1 MKRMRALLF
10 GLLASIALP
19 SQATTLDEAIA
30 AALAHAPAIKAASA
44 DRDAAAARVDEAK
57 AGRLPTATL
66 SGSIGWGRLDPQNF
80 FGLGSANVTP
90 RAAQVTVEQP
100 LYAGGRVRAG
110 IAQAKAGDDA
120 AKAGETA
127 IRSRL
132 IAMVARAYGDVL
144 AGRRLVA
151 LNQDLLVQ
159 MQEIERQAQLR
170 YKAGESPSTDVA
182 QAGARLAEAEAGVAQ
197 ARGYAIAADARFSNL
212 TGLSPDGVET
222 IPANPD
228 VPATLDEALD
238 VAFQH
243 SPSLAEAE
251 AALRAA
257 RAAARGTRA
266 ERLPT
271 VGAFAEGAM
280 VRDQFFPDYRADSAT
295 VGVRA
300 RWQLFNA
307 GVSARVTGSD
317 SAVRAAEARLDAAR
331 DGVKEEVI
339 VAFQSA
345 QTALLVEAASARQA
359 EAAGQA
365 RDSVRHEVRV
375 GMKPQL
381 DLLNAERE
389 ATAAEAALA
398 KARTDR
404 IATAYQL
411 LGLIG
416 R

>member
-1 MKRMRALLF
+1 MRALLF

>member
-151 LNQDLLVQ
+151 LNQDLLIQ

>member
-151 LNQDLLVQ
+151 LNQDLLIQ

-295 VGVRA
+295 FGVRA